1 MNLVRDFIFVL
12 SLFAVV
18 NNQYLSINVY
28 NVLSWEVDVQY
39 PAKKSERDSLFSN
52 L

>member
-1 MNLVRDFIFVL
+1 MFPVQISVIKAWQRQ
-12 SLFAVV
+12 AGR
-18 NNQYLSINVY
+18 YK
-28 NVLSWEVDVQY
+28 VQY